1 MAISIRPDRARLIV
15 FTEALPGLTALD
27 LALRRLNS
35 SGHRPAASFFDA
47 AAARPVSYI
56 GEFHHAQIT
65 RSPTVRSRPAD
76 LAFGMPGGMHDG
88 PMAAKSPAHVPEL
101 DLTKEQQREMRKL
114 MGEQMKQRQAI
125 TQRYLDKLPEAER
138 QAMQKDLDASR
149 KDSPEH
155 ARPAQAGTAESLR

>member
-1 MAISIRPDRARLIV
+1 MRKSLVALLFAA
-15 FTEALPGLTALD
+15 ALPT
-27 LALRRLNS
+27 
-35 SGHRPAASFFDA
+35 
-47 AAARPVSYI
+47 
-56 GEFHHAQIT
+56 
-65 RSPTVRSRPAD
+65 

-88 PMAAKSPAHVPEL
+88 PHGGKRAPHIFQEL

-149 KDSPEH
+149 EKTHQSMRALLKPEQEK
-155 ARPAQAGTAESLR
+155 AFDEGLKKMEEKRAERAEFLKWKAERDQKN